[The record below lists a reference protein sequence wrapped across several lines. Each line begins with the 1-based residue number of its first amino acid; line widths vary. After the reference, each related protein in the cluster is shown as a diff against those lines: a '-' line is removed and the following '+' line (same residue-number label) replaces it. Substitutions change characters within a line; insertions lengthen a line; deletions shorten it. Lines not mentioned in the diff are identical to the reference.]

1 MLGPLLFKIFLT
13 DIFGFFCPTE
23 MVSYADDNTPH
34 ATGDCLKKTLQKV
47 EKALNILALARIANY
62 MEISKKRSTMN
73 AFIIS
78 IHLRNRCLT
87 IE

>member
-62 MEISKKRSTMN
+62 IKISKKCSTMN

>member
-1 MLGPLLFKIFLT
+1 MLGPLLFKIFLP
-13 DIFGFFCPTE
+13 DICFFCPTE
-23 MVSYADDNTPH
+23 MVSYANDNTH
-34 ATGDCLKKTLQKV
+34 NATGDCLKKTLHKV

-62 MEISKKRSTMN
+62 IQRSKKRSTMN

-78 IHLRNRCLT
+78 IQLRNRCLT